1 MVSPVPMPMR
11 VRDIPAHHAEGL
23 RNIHALATE
32 SARLRQLTNTAE
44 GSVGQRLGRQQEVD
58 RTDRER
64 GLLEISVRGSGVPT
78 EWVDL
83 ARRLGFSRQPWTAE
97 QILPLPA
104 PLPPARG
111 TRHRVASDTHLL
123 ADMAAVSATR
133 AHLLSHHRIST
144 DPNSPAEHQFRRNM
158 QTVWQRAVVTAAGIS
173 LSTSQRQRIADSA
186 AIDLD
191 QHLSVYRDLSLE
203 DIDTLWHAYTGTA
216 FGDSARRKLTK
227 TPARDTTTPPV
238 LPAPEYW
245 LDHARS
251 RLASAAPADPDVEIA
266 AAVTAAVPDHDLPA
280 DRDPALQPDPF
291 DTVCLDLHSAN
302 GPDP

>member
-23 RNIHALATE
+23 RNIHELATE

-44 GSVGQRLGRQQEVD
+44 GSVGQRLGRQREVD

-83 ARRLGFSRQPWTAE
+83 ARRLGFSRQPWTPA
-97 QILPLPA
+97 QILPPPA
-104 PLPPARG
+104 PSPPARG

-158 QTVWQRAVVTAAGIS
+158 QTVWQRAVVTAAGIG

-203 DIDTLWHAYTGTA
+203 DIDTLWHAYTGA
-216 FGDSARRKLTK
+216 SFGDSARRKLTK
-227 TPARDTTTPPV
+227 APARDTTTPPV
-238 LPAPEYW
+238 LPAPEDW
-245 LDHARS
+245 LDQART
-251 RLASAAPADPDVEIA
+251 RLSSATPADFDVGIADAVA
-266 AAVTAAVPDHDLPA
+266 AAVIDPDLPTGHEPA
-280 DRDPALQPDPF
+280 DHRDHF
-291 DTVCLDLHSAN
+291 DTVFLDPHSAN